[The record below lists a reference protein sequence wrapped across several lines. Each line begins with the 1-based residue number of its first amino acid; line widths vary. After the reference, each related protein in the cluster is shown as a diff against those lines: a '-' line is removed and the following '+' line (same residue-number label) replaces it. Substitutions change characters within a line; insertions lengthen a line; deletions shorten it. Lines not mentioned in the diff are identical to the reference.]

1 MFFVFL
7 IRKEEEERANE
18 KRLKEEQVKLELEKF
33 DRFLHLKE
41 FNIALEC
48 SERALRIDSNCD
60 QALSK
65 KGRALER
72 LNRNDETILC
82 CEMALGLN
90 PKNVCDSKPRQKD
103 DKHRRRRVKMG
114 GNNHLST

>member
-1 MFFVFL
+1 LTEKCFFF
-7 IRKEEEERANE
+7 ISNQEEEEREKE

-65 KGRALER
+65 KGRALE
-72 LNRNDETILC
+72 
-82 CEMALGLN
+82 
-90 PKNVCDSKPRQKD
+90 
-103 DKHRRRRVKMG
+103 
-114 GNNHLST
+114 